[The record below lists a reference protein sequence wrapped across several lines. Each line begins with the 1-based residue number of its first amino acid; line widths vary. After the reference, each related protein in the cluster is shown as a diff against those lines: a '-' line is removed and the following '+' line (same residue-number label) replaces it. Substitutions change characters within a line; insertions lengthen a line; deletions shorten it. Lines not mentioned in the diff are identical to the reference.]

1 MVCVQ
6 VLDYEKPGAI
16 TALCKSL
23 QKRVEEAELKGGTE
37 REREREYLLERTE
50 LEGAN

>member
-23 QKRVEEAELKGGTE
+23 QKRVEEAELKGGEIESTCWSE
-37 REREREYLLERTE
+37 RNLKGQTS
-50 LEGAN
+50 